1 MAVSIGVVLLTV
13 IEAAQDQMCGRV
25 FGVNFEDFE
34 ELLFGIMDLA
44 VFQRHAG
51 QFVAR
56 GDLGGIALCIGR
68 GNKAEQKDK
77 GKIQT
82 GVHGNIRKEYSEWM
96 LKVKGVSERCQACER
111 GEKTLDIGR
120 KWNAYCL

>member
-1 MAVSIGVVLLTV
+1 MTVSIGVVILTV

-56 GDLGGIALCIGR
+56 GDLGGIALRVGR
-68 GNKAEQKDK
+68 GNESQQKDK
-77 GKIQT
+77 GEIQT
-82 GVHGNIRKEYSEWM
+82 GVHGDIRKEYSEWM

-111 GEKTLDIGR
+111 GKKILDIGR
-120 KWNAYCL
+120 KWNAYYL